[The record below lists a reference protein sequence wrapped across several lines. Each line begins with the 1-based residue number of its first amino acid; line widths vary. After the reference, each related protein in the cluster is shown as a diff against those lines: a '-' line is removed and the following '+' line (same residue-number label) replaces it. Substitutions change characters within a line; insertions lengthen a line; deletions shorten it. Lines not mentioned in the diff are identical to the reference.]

1 MSRITTNVGRTILN
15 GIGGRTNEGQE
26 SQLRTQASPP
36 TIQRAVVVDVVLDP
50 ATLTN
55 EYLEELASIVNN
67 ADLLEIMP
75 VNSVVARIVS
85 NNSGVSAQQ
94 NTILFPL
101 FSSHIQLP
109 VKPGEHVYAIFED
122 YGFKNNKLGYWI
134 TRPTSPGTIEDA
146 NYTHYDR
153 LWDPTIDPANYST
166 NQQTKRP
173 PTGPPYSFQNG
184 GGTEETATLSTDG
197 LEPNSNPYDV
207 IVKNAQASKSFVQ
220 EPVPRWK
227 KRPGELVL
235 QGSNNSLIVL
245 GTDRN
250 GPIEDGNEKKADAA
264 AIDIVV
270 GRGRHK
276 PAPNTAP
283 TGGKQT
289 TSVIVA
295 NTTRTDGTQGQETDK
310 APHRSAAYPD
320 KGNVNEGN
328 PSPAYDAARVL
339 ITQQAPVDQNYG
351 LDQRDYPPNAL
362 KPEQPPVNGGIGNSY
377 VLSKADHIRAVAR
390 KEDGT
395 NGTILLIKEGD
406 PNSKTYGGEV
416 VVPPPSTSPAPV
428 PAPFVIASPSNTSGN
443 GDLAYIFAD
452 QEGKIQIEGNKIF
465 LGQSESEADPF
476 VRWTYYNAQIESL
489 KQQIQAL
496 ANLIQTLSTAYDAAF
511 VASVAIPFTP
521 VPSLFALGNAQL
533 SVNLVKQSVTQ
544 IESNLSNVKPEDAKS
559 KKIFGE

>member
-1 MSRITTNVGRTILN
+1 MSRITSNVGRTLLN
-15 GIGGRTNEGQE
+15 GIGGRTTEGQE
-26 SQLRTQASPP
+26 QQLRTQASPP
-36 TIQRAVVVDVVLDP
+36 TIQRAVVVDVITDP
-50 ATLTN
+50 AALTPEN
-55 EYLEELASIVNN
+55 ITNLKDNVSNPEIVSI
-67 ADLLEIMP
+67 LPI
-75 VNSVVARIVS
+75 NSVIAKIVS
-85 NNSGVSAQQ
+85 NNNGVSAQQ
-94 NTILFPL
+94 NIVLFPM
-101 FSSHIQLP
+101 FSSHILLP

-122 YGFKNNKLGYWI
+122 SGYKNNKLGYWI
-134 TRPTSPGTIEDA
+134 SRPTSPGTIEDA

-153 LWDPTIDPANYST
+153 LWDPTSNPDNYST
-166 NQQTKRP
+166 GEEREK
-173 PTGPPYSFQNG
+173 PTESPPYSYQNG
-184 GGTEETATLSTDG
+184 GGTDETATLSNNG
-197 LEPNSNPYDV
+197 LPADANPYDV
-207 IVKNAQASKSFVQ
+207 VVREARATPSFVQ

-250 GPIEDGNEKKADAA
+250 GPVTDGNETKRDAA

-283 TGGKQT
+283 TGDKQA

-295 NTTRTDGTQGQETDK
+295 ETVRTDGTQGQETDK

-320 KGNVNEGN
+320 KGNPNEGN
-328 PSPAYDAARVL
+328 PSPTYDAARILV
-339 ITQQAPVDQNYG
+339 TQQASVDENYG
-351 LDQRDYPPNAL
+351 LDQRNYPPNAL
-362 KPEQPPVNGGIGNSY
+362 KPEQPASNNGVGNSY
-377 VLSKADHIRAVAR
+377 VLSKADHIRMIAR

-406 PNSKTYGGEV
+406 SNGKTYGGEV
-416 VVPPPSTSPAPV
+416 VIPPPSSSHAPI
-428 PAPFVIASPSNTSGN
+428 PAPFVIAGPSSTSGN

-452 QEGKIQIEGNKIF
+452 QEGKVQIEGNKIF

-476 VRWTYYNAQIESL
+476 VRWTYYSAQIESL

-511 VASVAIPFTP
+511 ATSVAIPFAP
-521 VPSLFALGNAQL
+521 VPSLFALANAQL
-533 SVNLVKQSVTQ
+533 SVNVVQQSVTQ
-544 IESNLSNVKPEDAKS
+544 IENNLANVRPEDAKS